1 MMAGI
6 RGFITLSAFLMLTIG
21 GMPLQLLALLSGTKA
36 RSRFLPIY
44 HRWLLRLIGIR
55 ISVRGELGPGPALI
69 AANHASWLDI
79 PVLASLAPISFIAKM
94 EVKSWPL
101 FGQMARLQ
109 RTVFVD
115 RQRRSATG
123 AAKSEIEQRLEAG
136 DKLVLFAEGTSSD
149 GNNVLPFRTALF
161 GAAALEV
168 ADPNSG
174 RTRPVTVQP
183 VSISYVSLHGLPMGR
198 FFRPEFAW
206 YGDMSLGPHLWRVF
220 CAGPIDVSVTFHL
233 PVSLDQFAD
242 RKALARHCE
251 VVVRAGVA
259 SSLLGRRLAPGDVIR
274 PGSGTAMG
282 GQGRDAI
289 APAP

>member
-1 MMAGI
+1 MMAGV
-6 RGFITLSAFLMLTIG
+6 RGVLTASAFLLLTLA
-21 GMPLQLLALLSGTKA
+21 GMPLQLLLLVSRTPA
-36 RSRFLPIY
+36 RSTFLPIY
-44 HRWLLRLIGIR
+44 HRLLLRLIGIR
-55 ISVRGELGPGPALI
+55 VNVRGELGPGPALI

-79 PVLASLAPISFIAKM
+79 PVLASLAPLSFIAKLD
-94 EVKSWPL
+94 VKSWPL
-101 FGQMARLQ
+101 FGQMAQLQ

-123 AAKSEIEQRLEAG
+123 AARSEIRQRLEAG

-149 GNNVLPFRTALF
+149 GNSVLPFLTALF

-168 ADPNSG
+168 PDAKTG

-183 VSISYVSLHGLPMGR
+183 VSISYVGLHGLPMGR

-206 YGDMSLGPHLWRVF
+206 YGDMSLGPHLWGVF

-251 VVVRAGVA
+251 VVVRAGVV
-259 SSLLGRRLAPGDVIR
+259 SSLLGRKLAPGDVTR
-274 PGSGTAMG
+274 PGAGAPGTE
-282 GQGRDAI
+282 AI